1 MSRSLNKVTLIG
13 NLGNDPEVRSTTGGN
28 RVATFSLAT
37 SRSWNDA
44 SGTKQE
50 KTEWHR
56 CVVWNTKSSQLA
68 DIVEKYVKKGDKL
81 YVEGRIEY
89 RQWQDKDGQTRY
101 STEINVRELIMLG
114 GGSGG
119 GRSGADADS
128 EAANGTRARAG
139 SAAKAK
145 AGGGDDFEDF
155 PGALADEDDD
165 LPFCRRVSG
174 KRTGGAPAKERH
186 PFSFSGVSRSVRG
199 QHVQPLL
206 VQRQPDREVRSRA
219 DRDRSGAGQLRAGQ
233 QSRDDVDAAANR
245 DVLGNRERLGATS
258 EDGAEPASARARR
271 AHEDVRL
278 GERLVL
284 ELDRRRLVR
293 LRIDVGD
300 RTIAMTRREGDEGG
314 EDERVPGARGVKRES
329 GHEDP
334 RE

>member
-44 SGTKQE
+44 GGAKQE

-114 GGSGG
+114 GGSGA
-119 GRSGADADS
+119 GRSGSEFES
-128 EAANGTRARAG
+128 EAGNGSRPRAA
-139 SAAKAK
+139 APAKAK
-145 AGGGDDFEDF
+145 TAGGDDFEDF

-165 LPFCRRVSG
+165 LPF
-174 KRTGGAPAKERH
+174 
-186 PFSFSGVSRSVRG
+186 
-199 QHVQPLL
+199 
-206 VQRQPDREVRSRA
+206 
-219 DRDRSGAGQLRAGQ
+219 
-233 QSRDDVDAAANR
+233 
-245 DVLGNRERLGATS
+245 
-258 EDGAEPASARARR
+258 
-271 AHEDVRL
+271 
-278 GERLVL
+278 
-284 ELDRRRLVR
+284 
-293 LRIDVGD
+293 
-300 RTIAMTRREGDEGG
+300 
-314 EDERVPGARGVKRES
+314 
-329 GHEDP
+329 
-334 RE
+334 